1 MNKKAWDHPWSFMGL
16 HTPRKVPWKGILKQG
31 RFPLKIACRVPAI
44 FWGVAAACFSTDA
57 CWRSSC
63 ALPGQEKHGS
73 AIHIR
78 SLRLEDIDWD
88 RETLHVRYPK
98 DRNARTYPLSQA
110 VGN

>member
-1 MNKKAWDHPWSFMGL
+1 MNKKAWDHPWSLMGL

-73 AIHIR
+73 AIP
-78 SLRLEDIDWD
+78 LRVQIVASRQQGELLEAH
-88 RETLHVRYPK
+88 LH
-98 DRNARTYPLSQA
+98 DDL
-110 VGN
+110 G

>member
-73 AIHIR
+73 AIPLWDVIFVRMSAIQEYGWHAG
-78 SLRLEDIDWD
+78 LERLIWASD
-88 RETLHVRYPK
+88 
-98 DRNARTYPLSQA
+98 A
-110 VGN
+110 VN